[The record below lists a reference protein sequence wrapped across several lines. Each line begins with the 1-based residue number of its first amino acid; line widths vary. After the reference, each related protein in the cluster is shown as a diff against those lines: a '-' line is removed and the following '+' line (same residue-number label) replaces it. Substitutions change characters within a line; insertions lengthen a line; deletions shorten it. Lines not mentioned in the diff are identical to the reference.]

1 MGEGVLVLDASL
13 RPTLLNASV
22 RAMLGIEG
30 AESIDRLP
38 SQEVLEV
45 ARAALDRG
53 AQVERVINQW
63 FPSKA
68 RLQVTASPLD
78 PGVLVLLQDVT
89 QELLAQEIRKEF
101 VAHASHELKS
111 PVASIQTLSEALLQA
126 LEDDPEAAARFAQ
139 RLTSE
144 SARLGRLIGDLLDLS
159 RLEDIGVAREDLTDL
174 SEIVSREIETIRP
187 FAEAKSMSVNQE
199 LQEAWVMGDEQQL
212 GLMVGNLLQNAVRY
226 TPEEGSITVRLLRH
240 EDELELRV
248 EDTGIG
254 IPRDAQAR
262 IFERFYRVD
271 KARSR
276 SRGGTGLGLAIV
288 KHVAELHR
296 GVVRVESE
304 LGRGSVFTIELPA
317 TPNEADAATRSAA
330 N

>member
-330 N
+330 K